1 MQQIAIFCKDDDNS
15 IVEIARVNAD
25 GFSVGRAMWN
35 TDKPN
40 QHGTEMLWQ
49 YDADR
54 HLVVSIYGILLIDSA
69 FYTVTAGSFVA
80 DTLRTVILERTEPRE
95 MPLKEPL
102 FPLGSIVGTPAA
114 LAAIADAGEAP
125 TAFLARHVRGDWGD
139 VCADDKV
146 INHVAIK
153 LGNRILSA
161 YETGKGI
168 KLWVITE
175 ADRASTTL
183 LLPNEY

>member
-1 MQQIAIFCKDDDNS
+1 MQQIVIFEKNEDNN

-35 TDKPN
+35 TDQPN
-40 QHGTEMLWQ
+40 QHGKEMLWE
-49 YDADR
+49 YTPER
-54 HLVVSIYGILLIDSA
+54 HLVVSIYGTLLIDSA

-80 DTLRTVILERTEPRE
+80 DSLRTVILERVEPAE
-95 MPLKEPL
+95 MPEKEPL
-102 FPLGSIVGTPAA
+102 FPLGDLHATPGA
-114 LAAIADAGEAP
+114 LEALRATGEVPIAFFD
-125 TAFLARHVRGDWGD
+125 RHVRGDWGD
-139 VCADDKV
+139 ICQDDKV
-146 INHVAIK
+146 MNHIAIK

-161 YETGKGI
+161 YKTSKGI

-183 LLPNEY
+183 LLPDEY